1 LKEIQQTY
9 NLAGITAVF
18 VYYIDQE
25 RVTKLRRRITQI
37 AGKYFFIQPI
47 YQNYF
52 LKTNPM

>member
-9 NLAGITAVF
+9 NLARITAVF

-37 AGKYFFIQPI
+37 AGKYFFIQQI